1 MVPARGF
8 PVRALEFVIGGVV
21 GDAEEVAA
29 PRSSSSESLGESSGD
44 DDGEGKN
51 GNGVRRNKDA
61 RKY

>member
-1 MVPARGF
+1 
-8 PVRALEFVIGGVV
+8 VRAFVKKYLLATV